1 MKSKTTLD
9 LTFDENFSEFE
20 ITLEGGE
27 FEFESVLSIFFNHPD
42 NWIDHGDNIVYVYN
56 DTLAPDSQVGS
67 IISVYN
73 DKKEL
78 VNVVVNREYY

>member
-1 MKSKTTLD
+1 MNSKTTLD
-9 LTFDENFSEFE
+9 LTFDKNFSEFV

-42 NWIDHGDNIVYVYN
+42 TWIDHGENVVYVYN

-67 IISVYN
+67 IVSVYDDN
-73 DKKEL
+73 EEL
-78 VNVVVNREYY
+78 INVVVNREYF